1 MGEWLKQV
9 PVKLTRETIDAI
21 DGIIAAQP
29 FQVGRS
35 TVARGIIER
44 FLSLMACGIVTF
56 AADQDNRVLSNS
68 SRQGIPADSKDVV
81 PRYTQKMPPVRG
93 TKEPAGGRR
102 LRFSRLGHRAGRA
115 SVAATEAYASRPFLA
130 GFRPVFAH
138 SNRGAL

>member
-9 PVKLTRETIDAI
+9 PVKLTRETIEAI
-21 DGIIAAQP
+21 DGIIASQP

-56 AADQDNRVLSNS
+56 AADLDNRVLSNS
-68 SRQGIPADSKDVV
+68 GRQGIPADSKEVV
-81 PRYTQKMPPVRG
+81 SDNTPRMPLARKSRP
-93 TKEPAGGRR
+93 PAGGRHY
-102 LRFSRLGHRAGRA
+102 RFSRLAAGLGAGEEKAAFRPSPLWA
-115 SVAATEAYASRPFLA
+115 SI
-130 GFRPVFAH
+130 RPVFAH